1 MTIHLKNGILI
12 DPVNLCESRS
22 DVFIEGNL
30 VVGVGKKPAGFK
42 AQQMIDC
49 SGQWIMPGL
58 VDSQARL
65 REPGHTHKADIAS
78 ETVAAVKNGITSLCI
93 PPDTLPVIDNPAVV
107 DLIHHQNAKAG
118 NQCHIYTIGAL
129 SRTLDGEQLSNM
141 ASLKANGCIAFSNAG
156 RRFANNLVQRR
167 AMEYAAGQDMLV
179 IIQPRDNDLYAD
191 GCAHESAIST
201 RLGLSAIPEV
211 AETAAL
217 AKDIELVAQTGAR
230 THFGQLSC
238 ARSVEMIRS
247 ARADGLPITADCAMH
262 QLFLTDHDIGDFDTS
277 KLTIPPL
284 RSQYDRQ
291 VLREGI
297 VDGTIDCIC
306 SDHQP
311 HETDAKLRPFPSA
324 EAGISSLDTLLPLAL
339 RLVEEKLLS
348 LPEVIARI
356 SINPARILGLP
367 AGQVAAGELAD
378 IIIVDTDSHWICH
391 GKNFASR
398 GKNTAFEGWD
408 FNVRV
413 LNTIVA
419 GQLVFQRAPD

>member
-1 MTIHLKNGILI
+1 MTIHLKSGILI
-12 DPVNLCESRS
+12 DPVKLTESKT

-30 VVGVGKKPAGFK
+30 VVGVGKKPSGFK
-42 AQQMIDC
+42 AQQTIDC

-65 REPGHTHKADIAS
+65 REPGQTHKADIAS
-78 ETVAAVKNGITSLCI
+78 ETGAAVKNGITSLCI

-118 NQCHIYTIGAL
+118 NRCHIYTIGAL
-129 SRTLDGEQLSNM
+129 SRTLEGEQLSNM

-156 RRFANNLVQRR
+156 LPFANNLVQRR

-201 RLGLSAIPEV
+201 RLGLSAIPAV

-238 ARSVEMIRS
+238 ARSVEMIRA

-297 VDGTIDCIC
+297 LDGTIDSIC

-311 HETDAKLRPFPSA
+311 HEADAKLRPFPSA
-324 EAGISSLDTLLPLAL
+324 EAGISALDTLLPLAL

-348 LPEVIARI
+348 LPEMIARI

-367 AGQVAAGELAD
+367 AGQIAAGELAD
-378 IIIVDTDSHWICH
+378 IIIVDTDCHWLCD
-391 GKNFASR
+391 GRNFASR

-408 FNVRV
+408 FSVRV
-413 LNTIVA
+413 LKTIVA
-419 GQLVFQRAPD
+419 GQLVFQRASD